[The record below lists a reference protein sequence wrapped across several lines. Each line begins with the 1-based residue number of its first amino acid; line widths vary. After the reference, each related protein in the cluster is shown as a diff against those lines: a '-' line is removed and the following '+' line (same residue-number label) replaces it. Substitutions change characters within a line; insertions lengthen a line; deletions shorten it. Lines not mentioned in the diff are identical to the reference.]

1 MTNALN
7 PLVVLGQFDSGDANG
22 LQTVNPPDP
31 QGQDTSAPS
40 AFQLALVQWLALAW
54 PNLYSTGSEQGS
66 VPDGSEA
73 QETPG
78 SKPTLSLVPMQ
89 AVSPVLDNN
98 SSGLEH
104 VIRSAQLDLEEIS
117 LSPQMLESTLP
128 APSYGANAISTH
140 SMEFEIPSVIP
151 SATVGLSEEAKTA
164 LGYLV
169 LPSDALSEP
178 GNNSAKMPLVPNLS
192 TTELAVAFPRSEQLV
207 PTKPL
212 LSDTYIVR
220 NARAEPI
227 ISASSDN
234 LLQVSSVAHPAQ
246 LSISI
251 EPCCVTGPAFSAVF
265 ADRLLYSSTSK
276 SESNDLSPLSHSAS
290 VREHARA
297 AVTPHALP
305 TPVFLQHAVDQVAP
319 QERVAIYHQIA
330 RAVHEH
336 IHETHPDKPIRV
348 QIRLEPPELGEVE
361 IQLHYRGRELEAQ
374 FRVEQATTQV
384 LLENQRSQLEETL
397 AQFGINV
404 KMLVISFQGQEN
416 QNQRHFEEPSYR
428 PIKKLKRQ
436 NPAGDTRVPV
446 DGVDHVDV
454 MA

>member
-1 MTNALN
+1 
-7 PLVVLGQFDSGDANG
+7 
-22 LQTVNPPDP
+22 
-31 QGQDTSAPS
+31 
-40 AFQLALVQWLALAW
+40 
-54 PNLYSTGSEQGS
+54 
-66 VPDGSEA
+66 
-73 QETPG
+73 
-78 SKPTLSLVPMQ
+78 
-89 AVSPVLDNN
+89 
-98 SSGLEH
+98 
-104 VIRSAQLDLEEIS
+104 
-117 LSPQMLESTLP
+117 
-128 APSYGANAISTH
+128 
-140 SMEFEIPSVIP
+140 
-151 SATVGLSEEAKTA
+151 VGLSEEAKA
-164 LGYLV
+164 AFGSQFV
-169 LPSDALSEP
+169 PSATVSEP
-178 GNNSAKMPLVPNLS
+178 GNNSAKMPLVLNLS

-246 LSISI
+246 LNLSIQ
-251 EPCCVTGPAFSAVF
+251 PCCATSPDFAAAF
-265 ADRLLYSSTSK
+265 ADRLLYSSTANP
-276 SESNDLSPLSHSAS
+276 ESNDLSPLSHSAS

-297 AVTPHALP
+297 AVTPDALP
-305 TPVFLQHAVDQVAP
+305 TPVFLQHAVDQVVP
-319 QERVAIYHQIA
+319 QERPAVYHQIA
-330 RAVHEH
+330 RAVHAH
-336 IHETHPDKPIRV
+336 IHETHPDRPIRM

-436 NPAGDTRVPV
+436 NPARDTRVPV
-446 DGVDHVDV
+446 DGADHVDV
-454 MA
+454 IA